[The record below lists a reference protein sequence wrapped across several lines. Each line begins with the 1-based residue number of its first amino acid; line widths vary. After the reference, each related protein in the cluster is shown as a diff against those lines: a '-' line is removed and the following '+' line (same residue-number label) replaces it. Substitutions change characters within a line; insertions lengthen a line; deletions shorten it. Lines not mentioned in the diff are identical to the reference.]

1 MEERKGERW
10 LRNWQRYVRGT
21 HLIPDAEVR
30 PGVILKFL
38 QMLPLHCIHRSI
50 GACGCDHVTIM

>member
-1 MEERKGERW
+1 MAEKLAEI
-10 LRNWQRYVRGT
+10 RGT

-50 GACGCDHVTIM
+50 GACKCDHVSIM